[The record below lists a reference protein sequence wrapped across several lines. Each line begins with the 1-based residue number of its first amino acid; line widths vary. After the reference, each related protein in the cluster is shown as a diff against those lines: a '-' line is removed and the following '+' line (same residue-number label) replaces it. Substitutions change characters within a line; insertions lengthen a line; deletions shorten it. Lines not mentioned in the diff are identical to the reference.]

1 MDRQASSSS
10 VAHRDKVAGRWQSR
24 GLMDL
29 FLNRLDS
36 KSIAWLVASVI
47 LLVGFSANGTE
58 APDFS
63 LTTIEGKQI
72 RLSEMLKKGPVVLDF
87 WATSCKPCLEEFPC
101 FQKIHER
108 YSQSGATVLCVSL
121 DNPKSQ
127 SKVAPLIKSKRYTFE
142 VAVDRDYRV
151 AKQYNVVV
159 IPRTLVIGQDG
170 KVALACVG
178 YSPANCDRIENALKS
193 LLRTEEKKSDEE

>member
-1 MDRQASSSS
+1 MSDRL
-10 VAHRDKVAGRWQSR
+10 GYI
-24 GLMDL
+24 L
-29 FLNRLDS
+29 
-36 KSIAWLVASVI
+36 IACLVASLI
-47 LLVGFSANGTE
+47 LFAGVSVSGTE

-72 RLSEMLKKGPVVLDF
+72 SLSQMLKKGPVVLDF

-108 YSQSGATVLCVSL
+108 YSQSGVTVLCVSL

-127 SKVAPLIKSKRYTFE
+127 SKVAPLIKSKKYTFE
-142 VAVDRDYRV
+142 VAVDVDYRV
-151 AKQYNVVV
+151 AKQYNIVV

-193 LLRTEEKKSDEE
+193 LLATEAKKSDEK